1 MMRLL
6 TIIGLLVMGWSS
18 TLLAANSLQDIRV
31 WPSPDK
37 FRLVFDLK
45 EKPKFSHFSLRNHD
59 RLVIDFESTKMA
71 TDLSSIIIKS
81 DIATKLR
88 ISKAPKKGMLR
99 LVIDLKRATS
109 PRIFPLPPTG
119 PYGNRLVVD
128 LPKHQAPV
136 SITRTNKPSKP
147 LKSTAT
153 LKHLNRDIVIAI
165 DAGHGGEDPGSIGAS
180 GRYEKRIT
188 LAIAKMLAQKINSTT
203 GLKAVLTRKS
213 DYYVGLNR
221 RSEIAR
227 KAKSDLLLSIHA
239 DAFTSA
245 GPNGAS
251 VLVQSTRRAN
261 TEIGRILENHEKH
274 SDLLGGVG
282 EIIDSTEN
290 EKYLA
295 RTIIDMSMDKRM
307 DESFSI
313 AKDIL
318 QSMQKVTKLHSKQ
331 PILASLAVL
340 KSADFPSLVVETGFV
355 SNPREEK
362 MLYDKKHRIRL
373 VNAIYRAID
382 GYFKKNAPDGSLYAN
397 YRPKTHKVISGD
409 SLSMLAQRYN
419 ISVNTLK
426 KHNAMRS
433 NQLLIGQVLKIPQ
446 G

>member
-1 MMRLL
+1 MTRLL
-6 TIIGLLVMGWSS
+6 ILLVTIAFAWSN
-18 TLLAANSLQDIRV
+18 TLHANTLQDVRV

-45 EKPKFSHFSLRNHD
+45 EKPEFSYFSLTKGD
-59 RLVIDFESTKMA
+59 RLVIDFSHTKLTA
-71 TDLSSIIIKS
+71 NLASLVIKS
-81 DIATKLR
+81 DIAKKLR

-99 LVIDLKRATS
+99 LVIDLKHATS

-128 LPKHQAPV
+128 L
-136 SITRTNKPSKP
+136 
-147 LKSTAT
+147 
-153 LKHLNRDIVIAI
+153 LKHAVPVAVTRPQTKSQPTKVADTWRQRNRDIVIAI

-188 LAIAKMLAQKINSTT
+188 LAISKMLAKKINNTK

-213 DYYVGLNR
+213 DYYVGVNR

-251 VLVQSTRRAN
+251 VLLLSSKRAN

-282 EIIDSTEN
+282 KIIDSTEN

-307 DESFSI
+307 DESFTI
-313 AKDIL
+313 ARGIL
-318 QSMQKVTKLHSKQ
+318 SKLSRVTKLHSRE
-331 PILASLAVL
+331 PILASLGVL
-340 KSADFPSLVVETGFV
+340 KSADFPSLLVETGFV
-355 SNPREEK
+355 SNPKEEK
-362 MLYDKKHRIRL
+362 RLYDPRHRVKL
-373 VNAIYRAID
+373 VNAIYAGVD
-382 GYFKKNAPDGSLYAN
+382 SYFKKNAPDGTYYAN
-397 YRPKTHKVISGD
+397 YRPQTHKVVSGD
-409 SLSMLAQRYN
+409 SLSMLAKRYN
-419 ISVNTLK
+419 ISVGTLK
-426 KHNAMRS
+426 KYNAMRS
-433 NQLLIGQVLKIPQ
+433 NRLLIGQVLKIPQ

>member
-1 MMRLL
+1 MKRLL
-6 TIIGLLVMGWSS
+6 ILLVTAMVGWSNGV
-18 TLLAANSLQDIRV
+18 LANTLQDIRV

-45 EKPKFSHFSLRNHD
+45 EQPKFSHFSLTNGD
-59 RLVIDFESTKMA
+59 RLVIDFADTKLTA
-71 TDLSSIIIKS
+71 DLTSIIIKS
-81 DIATKLR
+81 DIAKKLR

-99 LVIDLKRATS
+99 LVIDLKHATE
-109 PRIFPLPPTG
+109 PRIFPLPATG

-128 LPKHQAPV
+128 LPKHQVPIAT
-136 SITRTNKPSKP
+136 SRPSTTPKAI
-147 LKSTAT
+147 KTTAAMRNQ
-153 LKHLNRDIVIAI
+153 NRDIVIAI

-188 LAIAKMLAQKINSTT
+188 LDISKMLAKKINSTK

-251 VLVQSTRRAN
+251 VLVLSTKRAN

-282 EIIDSTEN
+282 KIIDSTEN

-307 DESFSI
+307 DESFNI
-313 AKDIL
+313 ARGIL
-318 QSMQKVTKLHSKQ
+318 RKLSRVTKLHKKE

-340 KSADFPSLVVETGFV
+340 KSADFPSLLVETGFV
-355 SNPREEK
+355 SNPQEEK
-362 MLYDKKHRIRL
+362 RLYNKTHRVKL
-373 VNAIYRAID
+373 VNAIFSAVD
-382 GYFKKNAPDGSLYAN
+382 SYFKKNAPDGTFYAN
-397 YRPKTHKVISGD
+397 YRPQTHRVISGD
-409 SLSMLAQRYN
+409 SLSMLAKRYN
-419 ISVNTLK
+419 TSVGILK

-433 NQLLIGQVLKIPQ
+433 NRLLIGQVLKIPQ